1 MQGLYRLWKID
12 QGGRYSKNAY
22 NMGLHYASEQYG
34 DNHGQYG
41 PVWTPWP
48 DYIGAYRRTND
59 LPRTTR
65 AGSRSEALRAVTNL
79 AWDNGDDATIYE
91 EALLGAARHLMEQQY
106 TERNG
111 YWLPDMARV
120 HGAYPMGVVDN
131 HVRIDNNQHALV
143 GMVGALHVIRKRAQ
157 K

>member
-1 MQGLYRLWKID
+1 MQGLYRLWRIKKED
-12 QGGRYSKNAY
+12 RYAESAYAMGR
-22 NMGLHYASEQYG
+22 HFASEQYG
-34 DNHGQYG
+34 VPGHYG

-79 AWDNGDDATIYE
+79 AWERGDDATVYE

-106 TERNG
+106 TDRNG
-111 YWLPDMARV
+111 YWIPDLPHV
-120 HGAYPMGVVDN
+120 HGAYPMGVIDN

-143 GMVGALHVIRKRAQ
+143 GMVGALHVLRRRAGG
-157 K
+157 